1 MKVLFYGTYPNQ
13 GIGYS
18 KIANK
23 ITNFLA
29 EQQNIDLYYFG
40 ISNFIKKE
48 QEVNRPI
55 NSNIKFIDAYK
66 EEKKLGNDELYGVNV
81 FTTFIDKIK
90 PDIIFVYNDMIVISR
105 LFNELIKYYEKNTKT
120 AKIYT
125 YLDIVYEYQRLDML
139 NHIFN
144 ISDKI
149 FVFSDFWKEHL
160 SYILVKNDKIEVLYH
175 GIEKEI
181 FKKED
186 KLLSKKQ
193 CGLSEDSFVIL
204 NSNRNTYRKAN
215 DITISSFL
223 KFLKLTRMNDKVK
236 LFLNCSLQSPSGYDI
251 MAIINLECIQLSIDY
266 NTVINNHIFI
276 FQDIPN
282 DEKMNYLYNASEIG
296 INTCLGE
303 GFGLCNI
310 EHASIG
316 KPQIISQVG
325 AFNDIFEDVGVY
337 SFVKP
342 EIKYYCPKHT
352 DDHGG
357 YLEFCNSDD
366 FAKLMFDMFN
376 NYDQYHS
383 VYEKFSNKLL
393 LKYDWN
399 TILNNMY
406 EYFQ

>member
-23 ITNFLA
+23 ITNFLS
-29 EQQNIDLYYFG
+29 EQKNIDLYYFG

-90 PDIIFVYNDMIVISR
+90 PDIIFIYNDMIVISR

-144 ISDKI
+144 MSDKI

-160 SYILVKNDKIEVLYH
+160 SHILVKNDKIEVLYH
-175 GIEKEI
+175 GIEKEV

-186 KLLSKKQ
+186 KLFSKKQ

-215 DITISSFL
+215 DITIAAFL
-223 KFLKLTRMNDKVK
+223 KFLKLTRMNKNVK

-251 MAIINLECIQLSIDY
+251 MAIINLECIQLQLDY
-266 NTVINNHIFI
+266 DIVVNNHIFM
-276 FQDIPN
+276 FQNLPN
-282 DEKMNYLYNASEIG
+282 YEKMNYLYNASEIG

-325 AFNDIFEDVGVY
+325 AFNDIFKDVDVY

-342 EIKYYCPKHT
+342 QFKYYCPKHV

-366 FAKLMFDMFN
+366 FSNLMFDMFN
-376 NYDQYHS
+376 NYDKYQS
-383 VYEKFSNKLL
+383 VYENFSNKLL

-406 EYFQ
+406 EHFQ